1 MILLFARAG
10 LVSRMVVAMVAG
22 VLAAVVAV
30 VSATP
35 AGAVEPL
42 FIGWT
47 SLLPPLPTAYAPADA
62 EECAAGDPA
71 CVDATIVQMQTR
83 YDDLVASCDHNAVFA
98 LTYLRTTE
106 EYRRVAAEPGFFDD
120 ISYVNTEDAVFAA
133 YYFHAYDTWQAGQST
148 AVPRA
153 WEIAFDAAKQRR
165 LAGAGN
171 LLLGMNAHVNRDL
184 PLVLASLGL
193 VAADGR
199 SRKPDHDQI
208 NVMLN
213 RVVDPLL
220 HEAADRLD
228 PSIDNIAT
236 PLGLSYTALMQIL
249 VVWRESAWRNAERLM
264 NAPTVEARARIV
276 NEIEAAAATTA
287 VTLRT
292 LYTRPGLLPLG
303 QDRDEYCASRG

>member
-1 MILLFARAG
+1 MG
-10 LVSRMVVAMVAG
+10 LVRRVAFTMVAG
-22 VLAAVVAV
+22 FLAAAVAV
-30 VSATP
+30 VSAVP
-35 AGAVEPL
+35 AGAVDPL
-42 FIGWT
+42 FLGWT
-47 SLLPPLPTAYAPADA
+47 GLLPPLPTAYAPADA
-62 EECAAGDPA
+62 AECAAGEPT
-71 CVDATIVQMQTR
+71 CVDATIARMQGR
-83 YDDLVASCDHNAVFA
+83 YDGLVASCDHNAVFA

-120 ISYVNTEDAVFAA
+120 VSYVNTEDAVFAA
-133 YYFHAYDTWQAGQST
+133 YYFQAYDAWQAGPGT

-153 WEIAFDAAKQRR
+153 WAIAFDAAQQRR
-165 LAGAGN
+165 LAGAGD

-193 VAADGR
+193 VTADGR
-199 SRKPDHDQI
+199 SRKPDHDQV

-213 RVVDPLL
+213 RVVGPLL
-220 HEAADRLD
+220 HEAANRLD

-249 VVWRESAWRNAERLM
+249 VVWREAAWRNAERLV
-264 NAPTVEARARIV
+264 NAPTAEARGRIV

-287 VTLRT
+287 ATLRT

-303 QDRDEYCASRG
+303 QDRDAYCASHG